1 MLHAPTH
8 PLFGSE
14 AREHT
19 AHVDPTTAKSARNVF
34 RFGDSE
40 RRDLDSDTQ
49 RLREAGEANRFLPV
63 LFCSPTMEL
72 GVDIAALNAVHMR
85 NVPPT
90 PANYAQ
96 RGGRAGRSGQAA
108 LVVTYA
114 SSQSPHDQYFF
125 QQPKRWS
132 TARSVPDLELANR
145 DSDRQPPAAAWLS
158 WVQKPLDLDRELP
171 SSTTPTG
178 PSSRTSGAPCGK
190 ACGGP
195 GGERIR
201 RVLYLVATN

>member
-1 MLHAPTH
+1 MDT
-8 PLFGSE
+8 
-14 AREHT
+14 
-19 AHVDPTTAKSARNVF
+19 
-34 RFGDSE
+34 
-40 RRDLDSDTQ
+40 DTQ

-85 NVPPT
+85 NMPPT

-125 QQPKRWS
+125 QQPKAMVHGEVR
-132 TARSVPDLELANR
+132 APILELANR
-145 DSDRQPPAAAWLS
+145 DLIDSHLQAAWLS
-158 WVQKPLDLDRELP
+158 CVDQPLDLVSP
-171 SSTTPTG
+171 SYSSSTTPTG
-178 PSSRTSGAPCGK
+178 RSSRTSKTPWRKDGSRPEQVHAFGASSIWLRTSSRPNWRLGTR
-190 ACGGP
+190 AGTP
-195 GGERIR
+195 TRIPS
-201 RVLYLVATN
+201 